1 MWYCVYNSTK
11 YFSGWQL
18 KDLCS
23 QMSQW
28 PLKKFAK
35 GNARSTLKQ
44 EFTYNQKLDS
54 WPDTKVVNFDFPLEC
69 LCYTTA

>member
-1 MWYCVYNSTK
+1 MATQRSMQSNVTVA
-11 YFSGWQL
+11 
-18 KDLCS
+18 S
-23 QMSQW
+23 Q
-28 PLKKFAK
+28 KFAK